1 MPPLSRQNWG
11 KNFLARWNETGRN
24 GSTINGQHIGKGSTK
39 ELKQGDN
46 ISLGKEKEG
55 SFIFHYPR
63 HFNSQSDTPGSSQRT
78 QPVSERGSGDR
89 SRGESRERNGLEP
102 VAEESRNSLDSLFS
116 DDGADTRQ
124 PAARPSPAR
133 KSYAEEES
141 SMRGPAAAEAGEV
154 AGGADSLLF
163 SDGDKDQDAT
173 SQRGD
178 SPGGGGPRRHN
189 SNTLKRRDAVSEPS
203 RSEASVE
210 RRYSGESFAVEP
222 TPHAESP
229 SLGSSMPPSTE
240 RKRRDSEP
248 LVKDSMPMGAAD
260 RSSPSASLDAG
271 QDNGVERRSDHKPGA
286 FTKFQQL
293 QEEHRSKMA
302 EKGAIIQQL
311 EDDKSQLQADL
322 RRLRKESASSEKREE
337 EHRQTESQLS
347 EARRQVRSLQEEKD
361 RLAQRTSD
369 EERKTEREREKRA
382 EAERQLED
390 LQARL
395 RERETS
401 HRQELE
407 RLGRERDAGLGGA
420 LDHLQSKLRA
430 TVESEIDAARTCAH
444 APAAETLCPSLS

>member
-1 MPPLSRQNWG
+1 
-11 KNFLARWNETGRN
+11 
-24 GSTINGQHIGKGSTK
+24 
-39 ELKQGDN
+39 
-46 ISLGKEKEG
+46 
-55 SFIFHYPR
+55 
-63 HFNSQSDTPGSSQRT
+63 
-78 QPVSERGSGDR
+78 
-89 SRGESRERNGLEP
+89 
-102 VAEESRNSLDSLFS
+102 
-116 DDGADTRQ
+116 
-124 PAARPSPAR
+124 
-133 KSYAEEES
+133 
-141 SMRGPAAAEAGEV
+141 MRGPAAAEAGEV

-178 SPGGGGPRRHN
+178 SPGRGGGPRRHN

-222 TPHAESP
+222 TPHAESL

-248 LVKDSMPMGAAD
+248 LVKDSMPMGAVD

-271 QDNGVERRSDHKPGA
+271 QDNGVRRSDHKPGA

-337 EHRQTESQLS
+337 EHRQAESQLS

-361 RLAQRTSD
+361 RLAQRTKD

-395 RERETS
+395 REREAS

-430 TVESEIDAARTCAH
+430 TVESEIDAARTYAH
-444 APAAETLCPSLS
+444 APEASCPVCHNAHADGTCLQQVWQQRQAAALCGARRRQRKLEGAAVREQPKRREPRLGGSPQQLQLRRRRRRGAIEPARTGERPFVCRARAPAAAAGRAGPAGRRHSGQRDVGHRVIC

>member
-1 MPPLSRQNWG
+1 
-11 KNFLARWNETGRN
+11 
-24 GSTINGQHIGKGSTK
+24 
-39 ELKQGDN
+39 
-46 ISLGKEKEG
+46 
-55 SFIFHYPR
+55 
-63 HFNSQSDTPGSSQRT
+63 
-78 QPVSERGSGDR
+78 
-89 SRGESRERNGLEP
+89 
-102 VAEESRNSLDSLFS
+102 
-116 DDGADTRQ
+116 
-124 PAARPSPAR
+124 
-133 KSYAEEES
+133 
-141 SMRGPAAAEAGEV
+141 MRGPAAAEAGEV

-395 RERETS
+395 REREAS

-407 RLGRERDAGLGGA
+407 RLGRERDTGLGGA

-444 APAAETLCPSLS
+444 APAAETALSQSVIMLTRRRHVFAASLAAAPSGGALRSQARATKAPRRRGSGAAKAPRAEARRITTAAPAPAPARCDRASADGGATIRLPRPSPGSSGRTGGAGRSASLWPTRRWTSSNCNPTALLNVIESA

>member
-1 MPPLSRQNWG
+1 
-11 KNFLARWNETGRN
+11 
-24 GSTINGQHIGKGSTK
+24 
-39 ELKQGDN
+39 
-46 ISLGKEKEG
+46 
-55 SFIFHYPR
+55 
-63 HFNSQSDTPGSSQRT
+63 
-78 QPVSERGSGDR
+78 
-89 SRGESRERNGLEP
+89 
-102 VAEESRNSLDSLFS
+102 
-116 DDGADTRQ
+116 
-124 PAARPSPAR
+124 
-133 KSYAEEES
+133 
-141 SMRGPAAAEAGEV
+141 MRGPAAAEAGEV

-189 SNTLKRRDAVSEPS
+189 SNTLKRRDAVSEPG

-395 RERETS
+395 REREAS